1 MMLITATTA
10 APFAYTAH
18 RMLHLNRWLALGS
31 GVLSVAFGL
40 FVVYD
45 LGVVKGLFGANP
57 QWTPR

>member
-1 MMLITATTA
+1 MVR
-10 APFAYTAH
+10 F
-18 RMLHLNRWLALGS
+18 NRWLAVGS